1 MSLTRKTR
9 GPLIGLVFAAVLG
22 TGIFFEPDE
31 PMALQVYLATVLQ
44 GGLIGLL
51 IGAVFNRSTNWLN
64 TLAGSAILAGLM
76 GVTISLA
83 KGLEDAPFAV
93 PFTAVQ
99 GLVIAAIL
107 KRWGSER

>member
-1 MSLTRKTR
+1 MNRKTL
-9 GPLIGLVFAAVLG
+9 GPLVGVLFAAILG

-44 GGLIGLL
+44 GGLIGLF
-51 IGAVFNRSTNWLN
+51 IGAVFSKSTNWLS
-64 TLAGSAILAGLM
+64 TLVGSAILAGLM

-93 PFTAVQ
+93 PFNVVQ

-107 KRWGSER
+107 KRWGAER